1 MCGYDFEIQF
11 KSAVLND
18 NEDEAIGYQCSGTIF
33 HENFVLTAGHCCK
46 NKHVVYMHFN
56 DFSANIEDKAGF
68 SSVHLIINYVM
79 LYYITCNFSN
89 MKPFQARSYNQS
101 IC

>member
-1 MCGYDFEIQF
+1 
-11 KSAVLND
+11 VLND
-18 NEDEAIGYQCSGTIF
+18 DEDEAIGFQCSGTIF

-68 SSVHLIINYVM
+68 QSVHWIINYVM
-79 LYYITCNFSN
+79 LHKLWTIT
-89 MKPFQARSYNQS
+89 
-101 IC
+101 